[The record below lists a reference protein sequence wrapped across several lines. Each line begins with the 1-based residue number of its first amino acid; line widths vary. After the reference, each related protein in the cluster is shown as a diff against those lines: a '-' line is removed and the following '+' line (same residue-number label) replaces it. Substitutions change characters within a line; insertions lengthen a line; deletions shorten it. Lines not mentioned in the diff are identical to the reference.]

1 VAADSLPSYM
11 RSCYNALYTITN
23 EIAEMAEKR
32 HGLNS
37 INHLRKAVYIYVT
50 ILSCIYTSSILSA

>member
-23 EIAEMAEKR
+23 EIAEMAEKK

-37 INHLRKAVYIYVT
+37 INHLRKAVYI
-50 ILSCIYTSSILSA
+50 